1 MKRKIIQSSGSVSDY
16 VKVRLQ
22 KGQPLKH
29 ENICSILLMIM
40 VLSPVKSCTS
50 DLKKHLQL
58 IQVKPTERRMMR
70 ETSKLF
76 AGHVVST

>member
-1 MKRKIIQSSGSVSDY
+1 
-16 VKVRLQ
+16 
-22 KGQPLKH
+22 
-29 ENICSILLMIM
+29 MIM

-50 DLKKHLQL
+50 DLKKHLHL